1 MKYNQWRCG
10 TYLLVGEECWAS
22 CITERHLKGETTRH
36 KMAVKTRLM
45 MRHLDVK
52 VQSNMAA
59 GNKNESLHLQKHLH
73 QKHFHF
79 KDIQIHLVQVVD
91 QTRRRRRNAI
101 ISPFFFMVIHAAF
114 FFPGKGLKTSF
125 WTVFGIG
132 SRCVLLEYVDLSLR
146 KCVSSVLVSQG
157 ILVS

>member
-52 VQSNMAA
+52 VQIEQH
-59 GNKNESLHLQKHLH
+59 GCGKQKRESTFTKHLH

-91 QTRRRRRNAI
+91 QTRRRRRSAI
-101 ISPFFFMVIHAAF
+101 ISPFFYGNTCCI
-114 FFPGKGLKTSF
+114 FFPRKRSQNVVLDSFRHRQQVRAVRVRRPQFTQVCVTS
-125 WTVFGIG
+125 
-132 SRCVLLEYVDLSLR
+132 
-146 KCVSSVLVSQG
+146 VSQG